1 MALVATIFAL
11 PVASAW
17 LVTAPLS
24 GRAVGHAS
32 ACRSATLRMDDTVE
46 PGFAAVEP
54 QVQAHSW
61 RSCVRHGPALGRRP
75 VEGGGYGTAR
85 SEDGWETWDHGSG
98 IERQDSQQRCCS
110 PPAPFA
116 HPPETHSPHTTP
128 ARAHSHPTRAQ
139 VNLQPVAPGMSPC
152 TIKVIGVGGG
162 LC

>member
-61 RSCVRHGPALGRRP
+61 RSCVHHGPPLGRRP
-75 VEGGGYGTAR
+75 VEGGGHGTAC
-85 SEDGWETWDHGSG
+85 SEDGWEKWDPGWG
-98 IERQDSQQRCCS
+98 IESQDSQQRCWQS
-110 PPAPFA
+110 SRTFRPP
-116 HPPETHSPHTTP
+116 T
-128 ARAHSHPTRAQ
+128 
-139 VNLQPVAPGMSPC
+139 
-152 TIKVIGVGGG
+152 
-162 LC
+162 